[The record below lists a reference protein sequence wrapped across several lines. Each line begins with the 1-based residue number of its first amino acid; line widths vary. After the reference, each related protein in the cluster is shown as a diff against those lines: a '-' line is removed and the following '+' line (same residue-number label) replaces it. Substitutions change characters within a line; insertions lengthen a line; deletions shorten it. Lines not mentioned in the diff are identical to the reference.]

1 MAALRAARTRDDV
14 KATFSVEDLR
24 LFRTADGNA
33 YAIVGH
39 SPVHRLITDTWL
51 GGFGTEAEFRRVLEF
66 ICERFET
73 GDYSFWL
80 ADLRFLNSGFHHS
93 EAWLA
98 ESVFPR
104 TIAAGLQREAVVVPT
119 YQGAPPDYDVFGSAS
134 SALRRI
140 TDGRV
145 RSFDDIEKAKEWLF
159 EGS

>member
-1 MAALRAARTRDDV
+1 MGASREARTRGDV
-14 KATFSVEDLR
+14 STTFSVEDLQV
-24 LFRTADGNA
+24 FRTAEGTA

-39 SPVHRLITDTWL
+39 SPAHRLITDTWV

-73 GDYSFWL
+73 GDYAFWL
-80 ADLRFLNSGFHHS
+80 ADLRFLNSGFFHS

-104 TIAAGLQREAVVVPT
+104 VIAAGLQREAVVVPS

-145 RSFDDIEKAKEWLF
+145 RGFSDLEEARDWLF
-159 EGS
+159 QAS